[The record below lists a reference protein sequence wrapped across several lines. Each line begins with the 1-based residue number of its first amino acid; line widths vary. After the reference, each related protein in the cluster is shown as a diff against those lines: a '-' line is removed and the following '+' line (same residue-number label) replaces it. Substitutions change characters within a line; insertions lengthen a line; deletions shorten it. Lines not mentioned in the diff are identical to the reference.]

1 MKQKPTSNYHQPSF
15 TTQYLEDLLNPR
27 VPLYQLANRIPWELF
42 EEDFIKLYSDKG
54 RTAKPIRLM
63 VGLLILKQVEDLS
76 DEVVVER
83 WVQNPY
89 YQYFCGEKEFQWNFP
104 CDPSDLVYFRKR
116 IGAKGCEKILK
127 ISIQLHGRKALEKEI
142 LVDTTVQE
150 KNITFPTDS
159 KLHRKVAEQCVKI
172 AETEGIKLRRSY
184 KRTLPELT
192 KAQHNRTHPKRRKKA
207 RKAAKKLKTIAGA
220 LIRELERKLT
230 EEALQKYSAKLELF
244 DKVVQQKRN
253 DKNKIYSLHEV
264 EVSCIGKG
272 KENKKYEFGQKAS
285 IAVTRNSGI
294 VVSALSFK
302 NAPYDGH
309 TLPAVLEQVE
319 KLTGKRPSDCTTDRG
334 YRGNKTIGET
344 NINIPGPPK
353 AKASPYE
360 KSKQRKRFRKRAG
373 IEPIIGHLKSDF
385 RMKRNYLKGL
395 IGDEINVLLAGAA
408 FNFKKWL
415 NEAVLALI
423 SLWSYIYK
431 FHNRKTLIKSLH

>member
-15 TTQYLEDLLNPR
+15 TTQYLEDLLNPS

-42 EEDFIKLYSDKG
+42 EEGFIKFYSDKG

-89 YQYFCGEKEFQWNFP
+89 YQYFCGEKEFQWDFP
-104 CDPSDLVYFRKR
+104 CDPTDLVYFRKR
-116 IGAKGCEKILK
+116 IGAQGCEEILK
-127 ISIQLHGRKALEKEI
+127 VSIQLHGRKALEKEI

-150 KNITFPTDS
+150 KNITFPTDA
-159 KLHRKVAEQCVKI
+159 KLHRKIAEQCVKI
-172 AETEGIKLRRSY
+172 AKAEGVDLRRSY
-184 KRTLPELT
+184 KRTLPELM

-207 RKAAKKLKTIAGA
+207 RKAAKKLKTIAGS
-220 LIRELERKLT
+220 LIRELSRKLN
-230 EEALQKYSAKLELF
+230 EVALQKYSDKLELF
-244 DKVVQQKRN
+244 DKVVRQKRN
-253 DKNKIYSLHEV
+253 DKNKIYSLHEI

-294 VVSALSFK
+294 VVSALSFA

-309 TLPAVLEQVE
+309 TLPIVLEHVDR
-319 KLTGKRPSDCTTDRG
+319 LTGKRPSECTVDRG
-334 YRGNKTIGET
+334 YRGKKKVGET

-353 AKASPYE
+353 ATASAYE

-395 IGDEINVLLAGAA
+395 VGDEINVLLAGAA

-415 NEAVLALI
+415 NEASQTLLR
-423 SLWSYIYK
+423 LWIYILNFTK
-431 FHNRKTLIKSLH
+431 PQHLVRAVS